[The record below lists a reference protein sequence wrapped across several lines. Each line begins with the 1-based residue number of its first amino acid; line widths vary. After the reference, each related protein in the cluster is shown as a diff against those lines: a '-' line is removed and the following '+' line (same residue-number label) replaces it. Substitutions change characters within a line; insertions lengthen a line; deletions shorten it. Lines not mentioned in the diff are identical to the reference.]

1 MTDDKKWLR
10 KLPKGLWNKLKYTQ
24 ETQYQMSSS
33 VSIYWVPIMQQALD
47 ESLIKNAN
55 EEI

>member
-1 MTDDKKWLR
+1 MTDDIKWLR

-24 ETQYQMSSS
+24 ETEYQMSSS
-33 VSIYWVPIMQQALD
+33 VGIYWVPIMYQALD